1 MENFKMQAKT
11 FYGFEKILAKE
22 IRELGGANVKI
33 KNRLVEFEGDN
44 GFMYKVNYSL
54 RTAVRILKPIERFKA
69 KNENELYRAVK
80 NFAWEKIFHENQTF
94 RIDFTV
100 NSPNFKHSQFA
111 ALKVKD
117 AIVDRFRDLTGKR
130 PSVEKNTPDIVIN
143 LHISHTTVTL
153 SLDSS
158 GEALFKRGYRQE
170 TGAAPMNEVMA
181 AGLLK
186 MAGWDGKGNFL
197 DPMCGSGTLLIEAAM
212 IAMNIPPQLHRPHFS
227 FENWQDFDAD
237 LFQKIKQTRIDR
249 IQEFHGE
256 IIGYDINM
264 LMIKVAEKNIQAADL
279 QDFITVKQVNFFQT
293 KKEHFPLLIVFNP
306 PYGERLEVKTED
318 FYRKIGDTLKNNYP
332 NTFAWFI
339 TSDVESAKDT
349 GLWYTEKIK
358 LYNGKIETEFVKYE
372 IYDKAKDDEG
382 N

>member
-22 IRELGGANVKI
+22 LQSLGGANVRI
-33 KNRLVEFEGDN
+33 KNRLVEFEGDK
-44 GFMYKVNYSL
+44 GFMYKANYSL
-54 RTAVRILKPIERFKA
+54 RTALRILKPIHRFKA
-69 KNENELYRAVK
+69 HNETELYNEAKKVS
-80 NFAWEKIFHENQTF
+80 WEEIFTPRQSF
-94 RIDFTV
+94 RVDFTV
-100 NSPNFKHSQFA
+100 NSPQFKHSQFA

-117 AIVDRFRDLTGKR
+117 AIVDRFRDKTGIR
-130 PSVEKNTPDIVIN
+130 PNVQKDNADVVIN
-143 LHISHTTVTL
+143 LHITHTTVTL

-158 GEALFKRGYRQE
+158 GEPLFKRGYRVE

-181 AGLLK
+181 AGLLT

-197 DPMCGSGTLLIEAAM
+197 DPMCGSGTFLIEAAM
-212 IAMNIPPQLHRPHFS
+212 IAMNIPAQLHRKKFS
-227 FENWQDFDAD
+227 FEFWKDFDEN
-237 LFQKIKQTRIDR
+237 LFEKIKQTRLNR
-249 IQEFHGE
+249 IQDFSGE
-256 IIGYDINM
+256 IVGYDINM
-264 LMIKVAEKNIQAADL
+264 LMLKVAERNIKSADL
-279 QDFITVKQVNFFQT
+279 QDFIKVKQVNFFQT

-306 PYGERLEVKTED
+306 PYGKRMEVKTED

-339 TSDVESAKDT
+339 TSDLESAKDT

-372 IYDKAKDDEG
+372 IYDKAKEDEE

>member
-1 MENFKMQAKT
+1 MQAKT

-22 IRELGGANVKI
+22 ISELGGANVKI

-44 GFMYKVNYSL
+44 GFMYKANYSL
-54 RTAVRILKPIERFKA
+54 RTAVRILKPIHKFRA
-69 KNENELYRAVK
+69 KNEDELYEEVK
-80 NFAWEKIFHENQTF
+80 KYEWENIFHENQSF

-117 AIVDRFRDLTGKR
+117 AIVDRFRDLTNKR
-130 PSVEKNTPDIVIN
+130 PNVEKNTPDIVVN

-158 GEALFKRGYRQE
+158 GEPLFKRGYRKE
-170 TGAAPMNEVMA
+170 TGLAPINEVMA
-181 AGLLK
+181 AGLLS

-212 IAMNIPPQLHRPHFS
+212 MAMNIPAQLHREHFS
-227 FENWQDFDAD
+227 FENWRDFDQE
-237 LFQKIKQTRIDR
+237 LFDKIKETRLNR
-249 IQEFHGE
+249 IREFHGE

-264 LMIKVAEKNIQAADL
+264 LMIKVAQMNIKSADL
-279 QDFITVKQVNFFQT
+279 EEFIKVKQVNFFQT
-293 KKEHFPLLIVFNP
+293 KKEHFPLLIIFNP
-306 PYGERLEVKTED
+306 PYGERMEIKTED

-339 TSDVESAKDT
+339 TSDLESARDT
-349 GLWYTEKIK
+349 GLWYSEKIK
-358 LYNGKIETEFVKYE
+358 LFNGKIETEFVKYE
-372 IYDKAKDDEG
+372 IYDTQEKD
-382 N
+382 

>member
-1 MENFKMQAKT
+1 MQAKT

-22 IRELGGANVKI
+22 ISELGGANVKI
-33 KNRLVEFEGDN
+33 RNRLVEFEGDN
-44 GFMYKVNYSL
+44 GFMYKANYSL
-54 RTAVRILKPIERFKA
+54 RTAVRILKPIHKFRA
-69 KNENELYRAVK
+69 KNEDELYEEVK
-80 NFAWEKIFHENQTF
+80 KYEWENIFHENQSF

-117 AIVDRFRDLTGKR
+117 AIVDRFRDLTNKR
-130 PSVEKNTPDIVIN
+130 PNVEKNNPDIIVN

-158 GEALFKRGYRQE
+158 GEPLFKRGYRKE
-170 TGAAPMNEVMA
+170 TGLAPINEVMA
-181 AGLLK
+181 AGLLS

-212 IAMNIPPQLHRPHFS
+212 MAMNIPAQLHREHFS
-227 FENWQDFDAD
+227 FENWRDFDKE
-237 LFQKIKQTRIDR
+237 FFEKIKETRLNR
-249 IQEFHGE
+249 IREFHGE

-264 LMIKVAEKNIQAADL
+264 LMIKVAQMNIKSADL
-279 QDFITVKQVNFFQT
+279 EEFIKVKQVNFFQT
-293 KKEHFPLLIVFNP
+293 KKEHFPLLIIFNP
-306 PYGERLEVKTED
+306 PYGERMETTTED

-339 TSDVESAKDT
+339 TSDLESARDT
-349 GLWYTEKIK
+349 GLWYSEKIK
-358 LYNGKIETEFVKYE
+358 LFNGKIETEFVKYE
-372 IYDKAKDDEG
+372 IYDTQEKD
-382 N
+382 

>member
-1 MENFKMQAKT
+1 MQAKT

-22 IRELGGANVKI
+22 ISELGGANVKI
-33 KNRLVEFEGDN
+33 RNRLVEFEGDN
-44 GFMYKVNYSL
+44 GFMYKANYSL
-54 RTAVRILKPIERFKA
+54 RTAVRILKPIHKFRA
-69 KNENELYRAVK
+69 KNEDELYEEVK
-80 NFAWEKIFHENQTF
+80 KYEWENIFHENQSF

-117 AIVDRFRDLTGKR
+117 AIVDRFRDLTNKR
-130 PSVEKNTPDIVIN
+130 PNVEKNNPDIVVN

-158 GEALFKRGYRQE
+158 GEPLFKRGYRKE
-170 TGAAPMNEVMA
+170 TGLAPINEVMA
-181 AGLLK
+181 AGLLS

-212 IAMNIPPQLHRPHFS
+212 MAMNIPAQLHREHFS
-227 FENWQDFDAD
+227 FENWRDFDQE
-237 LFQKIKQTRIDR
+237 LFDKIKETRLNR
-249 IQEFHGE
+249 IREFHGE

-264 LMIKVAEKNIQAADL
+264 LMIKVAQMNIKSADL
-279 QDFITVKQVNFFQT
+279 EEFIKVKQVNFFQT
-293 KKEHFPLLIVFNP
+293 KKEHFPLLIIFNP
-306 PYGERLEVKTED
+306 PYGERMETTTED

-339 TSDVESAKDT
+339 TSDLESARDT
-349 GLWYTEKIK
+349 GLWYSEKIK
-358 LYNGKIETEFVKYE
+358 LFNGKIETEFVKYE
-372 IYDKAKDDEG
+372 IYDTQEKD
-382 N
+382 

>member
-1 MENFKMQAKT
+1 MQAKT

-22 IRELGGANVKI
+22 ISELGGANVKI

-44 GFMYKVNYSL
+44 GFMYKANYSL
-54 RTAVRILKPIERFKA
+54 RTAVRILKPIHKFRA
-69 KNENELYRAVK
+69 KNEDELYEEVK
-80 NFAWEKIFHENQTF
+80 KYEWEDIFHENQSF

-117 AIVDRFRDLTGKR
+117 AIVDRFRDLTNKR
-130 PSVEKNTPDIVIN
+130 PNVERDNPDVIVN

-158 GEALFKRGYRQE
+158 GEPLFKRGYRKE
-170 TGAAPMNEVMA
+170 TGLAPINEVMA
-181 AGLLK
+181 AGLLS

-212 IAMNIPPQLHRPHFS
+212 MAMNIPAQLHRKHFS
-227 FENWQDFDAD
+227 FENWRDFDRD
-237 LFQKIKQTRIDR
+237 LFEKIKETRLNR
-249 IQEFHGE
+249 IKEFHGE

-264 LMIKVAEKNIQAADL
+264 LMIKVAQMNIKSADL
-279 QDFITVKQVNFFQT
+279 EEFIKVKQVNFFQT
-293 KKEHFPLLIVFNP
+293 KKEHFPLLIIFNP
-306 PYGERLEVKTED
+306 PYGERMEIKTED

-339 TSDVESAKDT
+339 TSDLESARDT
-349 GLWYTEKIK
+349 GLWYSEKIK
-358 LYNGKIETEFVKYE
+358 LFNGKIETEFVKYE
-372 IYDKAKDDEG
+372 IYDTQEKD
-382 N
+382 